1 METVLNMRSLVRT
14 AIALC
19 VAALTVL
26 LPAAAASAK
35 QPKPAAWAKRHH
47 LKGHWRK
54 KDADK
59 DGLKN
64 AREFA
69 LKTDPR
75 RADTDRDGLEDADE
89 LTAGDDPLD
98 PDTNGDGVKDGA
110 EHAGVVTSFDGTTL
124 TLRQF
129 HGRALTA
136 TMDPDADCYTA
147 DAADGDDTITDD
159 DSGAGDSTAG
169 DDTDSSGDDEDWVTG
184 DDGDDTGD
192 AAASAGEDVIDL
204 TDGDD
209 DAA

>member
-1 METVLNMRSLVRT
+1 METVPNMRSLVRT

-19 VAALTVL
+19 VATLTVL
-26 LPAAAASAK
+26 VPAAAASDK
-35 QPKPAAWAKRHH
+35 HPKPAAWAKRHH

-110 EHAGVVTSFDGTTL
+110 AHAGVVTSFDGPTR

-129 HGRALTA
+129 PGKSVTA
-136 TMDPDADCYTA
+136 TMDPDVDCYTSGE
-147 DAADGDDTITDD
+147 ADGDD
-159 DSGAGDSTAG
+159 DSGA
-169 DDTDSSGDDEDWVTG
+169 EDP
-184 DDGDDTGD
+184 
-192 AAASAGEDVIDL
+192 A
-204 TDGDD
+204 
-209 DAA
+209 